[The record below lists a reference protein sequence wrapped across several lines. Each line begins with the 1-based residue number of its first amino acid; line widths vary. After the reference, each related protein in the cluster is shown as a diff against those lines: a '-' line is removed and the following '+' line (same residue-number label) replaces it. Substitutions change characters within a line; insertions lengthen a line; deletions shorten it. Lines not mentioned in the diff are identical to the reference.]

1 MGNRLS
7 KVVTR
12 TGDKGTTGLA
22 DNTRRPKT
30 DARIIAI
37 GTLDELNCCV
47 GLVLVQPLP
56 EAVRTLL
63 GRSQHELFD
72 LGGELSIPGAVVITA
87 AHVMGLEGEI
97 ETFNDTLPPLKE
109 FVLPGGNPAAAAAHL
124 ARAVA
129 RRAERKLW
137 TLAEREDVNPHSLQY
152 LNRYSDALFV
162 ISRVLARQDGGQEV
176 MWKHERQR
184 RDGAM
189 SSKR

>member
-30 DARIIAI
+30 DARIVAI

-47 GLVLVQPLP
+47 GLVLVEELP
-56 EAVRTLL
+56 AAVRSLL

-72 LGGELSIPGAVVITA
+72 LGGELSIPGVEVIKAEHVTA
-87 AHVMGLEGEI
+87 LEDEL
-97 ETFNDTLPPLKE
+97 TALNDDLPPLKE
-109 FVLPGGNPAAAAAHL
+109 FVLPGGNHAAAAAHL

-129 RRAERKLW
+129 RRAERCLW
-137 TLAEREDVNPHSLQY
+137 ALAANEAVNPHSLQY

-162 ISRVLARQDGGQEV
+162 ICRVLARQNGGQEV

-184 RDGAM
+184 GPHTAAL
-189 SSKR
+189 K

>member
-1 MGNRLS
+1 MGNRVS
-7 KVVTR
+7 RVVTR

-30 DARIIAI
+30 DARIVAI

-47 GLVLVQPLP
+47 GLVLVQALP
-56 EAVRTLL
+56 EPVHTLL
-63 GRSQHELFD
+63 QRSQHELFD
-72 LGGELSIPGAVVITA
+72 LGGELSIPGASVITA
-87 AHVMGLEGEI
+87 AHVEALEAEI
-97 ETFNDTLPPLKE
+97 KGFNDGLPPLKE

-129 RRAERKLW
+129 RRAERRLW
-137 TLAEREDVNPHSLQY
+137 VLAGQEAVNPHSLQY

-162 ISRVLARQDGGQEV
+162 ISRVLARRGGGQEV

-184 RDGAM
+184 RERPAAD
-189 SSKR
+189 